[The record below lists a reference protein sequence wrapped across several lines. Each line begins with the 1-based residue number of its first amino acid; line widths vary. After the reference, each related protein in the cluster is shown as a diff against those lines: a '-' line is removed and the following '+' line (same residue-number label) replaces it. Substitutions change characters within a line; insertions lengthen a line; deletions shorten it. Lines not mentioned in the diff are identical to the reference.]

1 MCVYK
6 NKLSVLALLVLGLV
20 SLAGAV
26 SVKPMYFIDP
36 STGAAFTDDAVQQE
50 YWENLM
56 KYKLWGTHSFDWGIN
71 YISIADSTGYNGTAD
86 GNMNIANNF
95 HRLGGPTLIGGNMT
109 FTNSDHDTLSLG
121 PIRVLKNLVVS
132 TQNANLFDVDW
143 CVGGDITQQYGSP
156 LTDWNNTI
164 GGKVYNN
171 GYTLSKSGGDYADCP
186 ASVPELET
194 TLSVP
199 IWPVSDDVW
208 TDAPAINMN
217 SNYQHELQ
225 FIHVPPDSVET
236 NIYGTY
242 DLYLTRFSAFGST
255 GKRLVVLMP
264 PGGKL
269 TRVYSR
275 DGFFFDG
282 SANDMK
288 IMVAYIKSG
297 TTYDKVNKKWDIA
310 TPAAPS
316 WSFSEFDKMDTVL
329 NTDYAGNLMFYT
341 QNDISMPYFVDGS
354 VQGSWIST
362 KKITVSGHFKLA
374 GQVIANDL
382 EFKNNITG
390 DFRYVP
396 FDPPEIDPS
405 LFAGQ
410 IYEEKGVLEKV
421 PFTLSKVPL
430 TDVRFKYCYE
440 FEDHWV
446 KTGERDSLDS
456 ETGDPVLDPVS
467 GDVIQVPV
475 YTDNCS
481 GGCADPEDLN
491 GSKVPLC
498 GHDTATVV
506 IPKEF
511 TEPQVPESS
520 GWIFVT
526 ADGIEE
532 KTEKL
537 KLNIIDLSGAV
548 VKYGDAQ
555 YFQSSISVYIRIK
568 DATDPNRD
576 PIFDDACDT
585 LHVSENV
592 PADHAGVVSA
602 SDIDN
607 LTEDLRYS
615 IISQI
620 DQWGA
625 PVELFTIDPVSGSV
639 DLLDIA
645 TNYETNQS
653 YLVYIEVQDP
663 KGGSDIRAFNINV
676 DDVNENPIV
685 KQQHFEIAENS
696 PDYDPE
702 TLDGWVGKVVKS
714 DIDSLNAKT
723 TEREFVK
730 HNIVEAIGG
739 DTKVFQVALDGTIY
753 VVDGD
758 SLDYEKKTQY
768 QLLIRVR
775 DTSAVDL
782 WDTATIFIAITDDP
796 DDGPKFD
803 TTTTN
808 IDVPDTTVSN
818 LIVLDKKGKNAVD
831 ENNPANVIVGAVK
844 ATCTDTNKALVYE
857 ITSDT
862 SGLFSMDPATGV
874 VSIKDPMVLD
884 YETVSSYTITVK
896 VSDGVVAD
904 ASTGRDANGVLV
916 QSDSRVVTIR
926 VNDLNEDP
934 IVAKQNF
941 DVLENK
947 PVGTKVGTVEA
958 SDIDTVAKFQKHS
971 FEAVGGDT
979 AFFAIDTKGN
989 ITTKAVLD
997 YEKYSTT
1004 GDTLFSLIVKVND
1017 VSDTKGLFA
1026 LDTMTIAL
1034 HNANENPAIVPDTIV
1049 VAEGT
1054 KGGTLVDTVTAN
1066 DLDGSTDTLTY
1077 SLVGDSD
1084 LFVINEKTGEIS
1096 VKDGAK
1102 IDYEYMQYAIVTIKV
1117 VDQSGASDTK
1127 DFYVKIVDVNEPPSI
1142 EDQSFSFKENDPIG
1156 TEKGPVKATDP
1167 DQLTKE
1173 YSTLTYSLVG
1183 ESEKFDVLTDGTIK
1197 LIDTLDYEA
1206 DSIYKIK
1213 VRVTDGTFSDTATV
1227 TIKIGDVMEYSEIN
1241 ITEASNIDSL
1251 WKDPDTLYVN
1261 RDDINICWK
1270 QGIKGANNSKEFC
1283 SDTTLTE
1290 GKNIIIKKFRD
1301 PSTNMGDADTL
1312 VVFVSTSSPIVT
1324 ISKSEDPD
1332 IKTNIYTIE
1341 EPVDAKD
1348 SAKFF
1353 VNSNKH
1359 TVTVTV
1365 KDPVTKTEDKFSVK
1379 LLLDTVAVPT
1389 KEFNTL
1395 SDIADAILPL
1405 NENADNVIHTP
1416 INGEK
1421 VAVSYTEVVDG
1432 HTVNVTYYT
1441 DMDGNILDG
1450 ESGEPE
1456 MTVSYTK
1463 VIDGKSVVLSFQA
1476 KAESGQLIESETG
1489 GSYKVSYDYV
1499 DSKKNSVNVT
1509 YSVNENGK
1517 LVKNKGGD
1525 VGYEVSYTYTNKYGN
1540 SATESLFIVLD
1551 TKPALVW
1558 IKSPSNDQTIYSN
1571 MAEVEW
1577 YVSVSG
1583 DSSDFVLQ
1591 DTLIVQGL
1599 RKGSNTIIRSYMDKA
1614 GNMATDTVY
1623 VIMKDAKDVDI
1634 NVEQPVAFVTAD
1646 KVDRY
1651 YSDGAKPQKGQTF
1664 AVSIANPLTG
1674 DEKETLVGGTFKTKA
1689 GSGDTPYPGHSHHL
1703 GPTLGIDVKVPV
1715 YSDVGGL
1722 ATLDDLVGKDGMI
1735 ALEGVDAENS
1745 EKRTVDQY
1753 VKEYCSAEFA
1763 SSYGS
1768 DITKAN
1774 LYNTE
1779 VKVKIWVFT
1788 TLGTFVDYYTFTQ
1801 EMNDPDYV
1809 NEAGLI
1815 KLYFEMKPD
1824 KDGYVRTE
1832 SGRLYSTGAYIYKTE
1847 VEMKSVLNC
1856 TLPPV
1861 NEKSD
1866 MIKKGAVRKT
1876 TDDLLKNFGYKRP
1889 DYGKNKKK

>member
-20 SLAGAV
+20 SLAGAA
-26 SVKPMYFIDP
+26 SVKPMYFINP

-56 KYKLWGTHSFDWGIN
+56 KYKLWGTHGID
-71 YISIADSTGYNGTAD
+71 ISLGKVSIADSTGYNGTAD
-86 GNMNIANNF
+86 GDIYMYADNHHF
-95 HRLGGPTLIGGNMT
+95 GGPTMVGGNFT
-109 FTNSDHDTLSLG
+109 FSNSKADTLSLG
-121 PIRVLKNLVVS
+121 PVRVHGDLQVNGTTGNVMGG
-132 TQNANLFDVDW
+132 DW
-143 CVGGDITQQYGSP
+143 CVMGDITQQYNDGS
-156 LTDWNNTI
+156 LVFWNSIVSGN
-164 GGKVYNN
+164 VYNDK
-171 GYTLSKSGGDYADCP
+171 YTLSKRGGNYKDCP
-186 ASVPELET
+186 KTVPEIEPLMSVPVWPEPASWDDAET
-194 TLSVP
+194 
-199 IWPVSDDVW
+199 
-208 TDAPAINMN
+208 INMN
-217 SNYQHELQ
+217 SSYPGEIA

-236 NIYGTY
+236 SEYGTY
-242 DLYLTRFSAFGST
+242 DKYLKNFTATGSL
-255 GKRLVVLMP
+255 GKRLIILMP

-275 DGFFFDG
+275 DGYNFSN
-282 SANDMK
+282 SANDLR
-288 IMVAYIKSG
+288 IIVAYVKEE
-297 TTYDKVNKKWDIA
+297 TTYDKVNHRWDISM
-310 TPAAPS
+310 PASKDGYPNQPANGSS
-316 WSFSEFDKMDTVL
+316 WVFNDFDKMDTVK
-329 NTDYAGNLMFYT
+329 NKDYAGNLIFYT
-341 QNDISMPYFVDGS
+341 QKDIDWSYWVSASF
-354 VQGSWIST
+354 QGSWMST
-362 KKITVSGHFKLA
+362 GKITIGGHFALS
-374 GQVIANDL
+374 GQVLANNLKFLYDVA
-382 EFKNNITG
+382 G

-396 FDPPEIDPS
+396 FDPPEFDPDM
-405 LFAGQ
+405 FAGEL
-410 IYEEKGVLEKV
+410 YEEDGVLKEVK
-421 PFTLSKVPL
+421 FELNKAPL
-430 TDVRFKYCYE
+430 TDVRFSFCYD
-440 FEDHWV
+440 FENPCGYAEDNQKLACATVDDLEVVDNDLPICGV
-446 KTGERDSLDS
+446 KTSNVLVHKGELAPSDSAYKAWIRVKDD
-456 ETGDPVLDPVS
+456 GD
-467 GDVIQVPV
+467 
-475 YTDNCS
+475 
-481 GGCADPEDLN
+481 
-491 GSKVPLC
+491 
-498 GHDTATVV
+498 
-506 IPKEF
+506 
-511 TEPQVPESS
+511 
-520 GWIFVT
+520 
-526 ADGIEE
+526 EE
-532 KTEKL
+532 KEYEMFK
-537 KLNIIDLSGAV
+537 IVIFDLQGAV
-548 VKYGDAQ
+548 VKSKTQKVA
-555 YFQSSISVYIRIK
+555 YFDSKIEVGALIHDNTIK
-568 DATDPNRD
+568 NRPPELD
-576 PIFDDACDT
+576 RNGKFG
-585 LHVSENV
+585 VSENDV
-592 PADHAGVVSA
+592 GAVVGTISA
-602 SDIDN
+602 TDQDVDDQVKYSIAYQYDQWASP
-607 LTEDLRYS
+607 LKEDLFEIDEVTGVMKLKDGVS
-615 IISQI
+615 IDYEANQI
-620 DQWGA
+620 YM
-625 PVELFTIDPVSGSV
+625 VEVVADDGNGGFDSFAYRVDVID
-639 DLLDIA
+639 I
-645 TNYETNQS
+645 
-653 YLVYIEVQDP
+653 
-663 KGGSDIRAFNINV
+663 
-676 DDVNENPIV
+676 NENPIV
-685 KQQHFEIAENS
+685 LGDENGVNGKQTFSVKEN
-696 PDYDPE
+696 PVN
-702 TLDGWVGKVVKS
+702 GKFVGKVQKS
-714 DIDSLNAKT
+714 DIDTLNAKLD
-723 TEREFVK
+723 EPENDKVR
-730 HNIVEAIGG
+730 HNIVESIGG
-739 DTKVFQVALDGTIY
+739 DITVFDVALDGRIT
-753 VVDGD
+753 VRDGD

-989 ITTKAVLD
+989 ITTKTVLD
-997 YEKYSTT
+997 YEKYAAT
-1004 GDTLFSLIVKVND
+1004 GDTLFSLVVKVND
-1017 VSDTKGLFA
+1017 VSDSKGLFA
-1026 LDTMTIAL
+1026 FDTMTIAL